1 MQCKIMAL
9 TIRYLLKDFAEGWVA
24 WVQVFEGVKTCNL
37 GTHGGEKCNL
47 AAQGVGNT
55 V

>member
-1 MQCKIMAL
+1 MQCKIMTL
-9 TIRYLLKDFAEGWVA
+9 TIKYLLKDFAEGWVA
-24 WVQVFEGVKTCNL
+24 WVQVFEGVDTYNL

-47 AAQGVGNT
+47 VVQGVGNM